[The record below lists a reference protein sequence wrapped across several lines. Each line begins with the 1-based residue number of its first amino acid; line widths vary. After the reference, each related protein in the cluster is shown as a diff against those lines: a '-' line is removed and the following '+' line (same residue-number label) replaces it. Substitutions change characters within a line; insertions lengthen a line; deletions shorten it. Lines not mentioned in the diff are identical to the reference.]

1 MLYPTEVPLSEIRR
15 LITALRER
23 GGADIVAKSAW
34 LVQGYLQNVF
44 FGDPDTPRAMME
56 SSDNPEVQ
64 EFLSACNELGPCIN
78 DYCDTEECET
88 GQTFSSS
95 SGNLSSDLSPRWKNW
110 SAQHTD
116 VSKTDLIRKW
126 REAATKTDFRPPV
139 EGPYSNMDYMM
150 YTKTNSGYNERRSD
164 YCGYYTTY
172 DVLQRLEESLESQ
185 NDNLGNDIAPKDGSV
200 MFRMIPVCWVP
211 YLDNNDSTNPVYGI
225 NWRAFKPAFLTG
237 EYMRENQVQP
247 HPLHH
252 RTIVQY
258 IDCTYNFFSVD
269 RRRQFVLF
277 Q

>member
-139 EGPYSNMDYMM
+139 EGPYSGKIRQIVQFMLRQVENMP
-150 YTKTNSGYNERRSD
+150 S
-164 YCGYYTTY
+164 
-172 DVLQRLEESLESQ
+172 
-185 NDNLGNDIAPKDGSV
+185 NDITSTEAPPIRCRRERGSAA
-200 MFRMIPVCWVP
+200 RETGNLAR
-211 YLDNNDSTNPVYGI
+211 LDRSSPK
-225 NWRAFKPAFLTG
+225 AS
-237 EYMRENQVQP
+237 
-247 HPLHH
+247 
-252 RTIVQY
+252 
-258 IDCTYNFFSVD
+258 CT
-269 RRRQFVLF
+269 
-277 Q
+277 

>member
-110 SAQHTD
+110 SAQHAD

-139 EGPYSNMDYMM
+139 EGPYS
-150 YTKTNSGYNERRSD
+150 SD
-164 YCGYYTTY
+164 ILTIFMQILTL
-172 DVLQRLEESLESQ
+172 LQRLGVLDLDLAKKSSSDPESS
-185 NDNLGNDIAPKDGSV
+185 
-200 MFRMIPVCWVP
+200 
-211 YLDNNDSTNPVYGI
+211 DSE
-225 NWRAFKPAFLTG
+225 PA
-237 EYMRENQVQP
+237 
-247 HPLHH
+247 
-252 RTIVQY
+252 
-258 IDCTYNFFSVD
+258 
-269 RRRQFVLF
+269 
-277 Q
+277 